1 MLKKSDIKIEYT
13 KGKGPG
19 GQHKNKV
26 ETMVVATHIPTGIKA
41 SVDGRSRKA
50 NQVAALKELEYRVRQ
65 KGLELQAKANS
76 CPIRYCADFQE
87 HISH

>member
-41 SVDGRSRKA
+41 SVDGRSR
-50 NQVAALKELEYRVRQ
+50 NCPMGQQLKTNEY
-65 KGLELQAKANS
+65 
-76 CPIRYCADFQE
+76 
-87 HISH
+87 